1 MKRPATGSTPK
12 QYAYAT
18 MRLTGQGGSKK
29 EIARKAGFSH
39 SVAKNA
45 KYKIEE
51 TEGYQNAVIA
61 LAAQSNN
68 LLLGILAEFKA
79 RGMKNFSN
87 KDLIASLNAMTSA
100 WEKIEKKRET
110 AKMKTPEGNSLR
122 AVFTKRVE
130 TQTVRFEKEKKE
142 KKDKIS
148 KEEKA
153 TAREAEVVG
162 PVDGIDMDF

>member
-1 MKRPATGSTPK
+1 MTGSTPK

-45 KYKIEE
+45 KYKIES
-51 TEGYQNAVIA
+51 TEGYQNAVIV
-61 LAAQSNN
+61 LAHESNN
-68 LLLGILAEFKA
+68 LLLAILAEFKA

-87 KDLIASLNAMTSA
+87 SDLIGSLNAMTKA
-100 WEKIEKKRET
+100 WDKIDDKR
-110 AKMKTPEGNSLR
+110 APSRLKTPEGNPLR

-130 TQTVRFEKEKKE
+130 TKTVRFEEETKKE
-142 KKDKIS
+142 KIS
-148 KEEKA
+148 NKEKA
-153 TAREAEVVG
+153 TAREAEVIE
-162 PVDGIDMDF
+162 PVEVIDYDL

>member
-1 MKRPATGSTPK
+1 
-12 QYAYAT
+12 

-29 EIARKAGFSH
+29 EIARKAGFSP
-39 SVAKNA
+39 SVANNA
-45 KYKIEE
+45 KYKIEN
-51 TEGYQNAVIA
+51 TEGYQNAVA
-61 LAAQSNN
+61 VLATESNN
-68 LLLGILAEFKA
+68 LLLAILAEFKT
-79 RGMKNFSN
+79 RGVKKFSD
-87 KDLIASLNAMTSA
+87 KDLIGSLKAMTTA
-100 WEKIEKKRET
+100 WDKIDNKRSP
-110 AKMKTPEGNSLR
+110 AKLKTPEGNPLR

-142 KKDKIS
+142 KKEKIS

>member
-1 MKRPATGSTPK
+1 MTGSTPK

-18 MRLTGQGGSKK
+18 MRLSGQGGSKK
-29 EIARKAGFSH
+29 EIARKSGFSV
-39 SVAKNA
+39 SVANNTKN
-45 KYKIEE
+45 KIEN
-51 TEGYQNAVIA
+51 TEGYQNAVIV
-61 LAAQSNN
+61 LAAESNN

-87 KDLIASLNAMTSA
+87 KDLIGSLNAMTSA

-110 AKMKTPEGNSLR
+110 AKMKTPEGNPLR

-130 TQTVRFEKEKKE
+130 TQTVRFENEKKE
-142 KKDKIS
+142 KEKAEKIS

-153 TAREAEVVG
+153 TAREAEAVD
-162 PVDGIDMDF
+162 PVEGINMDF